1 MKKVISVLLAVV
13 SLMIVFF
20 ISGCFPSNIN
30 PIEEGIYVSENEP
43 FYVSE
48 SDERIL
54 HNKIKKVKLNLRR
67 IDKDTFYNANGINV
81 IEDTTQIENKYFS
94 FELYFFIKDVNG
106 YINIIVKDVNYVEET
121 PQYQGKMDCLTQY
134 YAIDAIF
141 KFTISGK
148 RADIIYGIEWVE
160 QTQNTSF
167 RANLF
172 YNDTVKIK

>member
-54 HNKIKKVKLNLRR
+54 HNKIKKV
-67 IDKDTFYNANGINV
+67 
-81 IEDTTQIENKYFS
+81 Q
-94 FELYFFIKDVNG
+94 
-106 YINIIVKDVNYVEET
+106 
-121 PQYQGKMDCLTQY
+121 
-134 YAIDAIF
+134 
-141 KFTISGK
+141 
-148 RADIIYGIEWVE
+148 
-160 QTQNTSF
+160 
-167 RANLF
+167 
-172 YNDTVKIK
+172 

>member
-1 MKKVISVLLAVV
+1 M
-13 SLMIVFF
+13 
-20 ISGCFPSNIN
+20 
-30 PIEEGIYVSENEP
+30 
-43 FYVSE
+43 
-48 SDERIL
+48 
-54 HNKIKKVKLNLRR
+54 
-67 IDKDTFYNANGINV
+67 
-81 IEDTTQIENKYFS
+81 
-94 FELYFFIKDVNG
+94 NG
-106 YINIIVKDVNYVEET
+106 YINIIVKDVNYVEGT